1 MARSFTEIKGN
12 QSAETR
18 LTIAFPSNS
27 AAFRSFLAFPSR
39 PSSSRLSLS
48 LTRATADG
56 NGVDPPHGSRA
67 KKGTKRTKPHGGSR
81 DRRAKEESER
91 ERERVV
97 GGAESISKLQATLF
111 DPPSSSLP
119 PLVSRHPPF
128 SRLLPSGKATPP
140 ARLSLSFA
148 SSLSLP
154 HSIWL
159 SPFREA
165 ACLPRIL
172 ISSKVLFPLNRAA
185 TRNNALYVRVLRLSF
200 LPPSS
205 SLAFSS
211 SLASVLRF
219 VAALTSPSRFLRP
232 FVTPANSQY
241 TQISSDVVSPMYF

>member
-1 MARSFTEIKGN
+1 MIHPTGLVRRKERRGRGRSHTVDRETGGRRKRVRGN
-12 QSAETR
+12 ESGSLEERNPFRNCKPPCSIPLLRRFLLSYPDT
-18 LTIAFPSNS
+18 LPWPFPG
-27 AAFRSFLAFPSR
+27 SFPQE
-39 PSSSRLSLS
+39 
-48 LTRATADG
+48 
-56 NGVDPPHGSRA
+56 
-67 KKGTKRTKPHGGSR
+67 KP
-81 DRRAKEESER
+81 
-91 ERERVV
+91 
-97 GGAESISKLQATLF
+97 
-111 DPPSSSLP
+111 LP
-119 PLVSRHPPF
+119 
-128 SRLLPSGKATPP
+128 LPV
-140 ARLSLSFA
+140 SLSFA

-165 ACLPRIL
+165 ACSPRIL

-241 TQISSDVVSPMYF
+241 TQISSDVVSPMNFYSSCIQ